1 MRPCVKQSKK
11 KKKKKFTCTFLY
23 CNNGGAIS
31 EEEGQKKEEEE
42 EEFSLLAADGEGI
55 LPLGKSLQSFH
66 EREAPKGR
74 DYVHPL
80 AYLTILHMGSLRLL
94 HF

>member
-1 MRPCVKQSKK
+1 MTPCLKQS
-11 KKKKKFTCTFLY
+11 KKKFTCTFLY
-23 CNNGGAIS
+23 YNSGGAIS
-31 EEEGQKKEEEE
+31 EEEGQKKEKEE

-55 LPLGKSLQSFH
+55 LPLGKSLQWFH

-74 DYVHPL
+74 DYVHPP
-80 AYLTILHMGSLRLL
+80 ANLTILHVGSLRLL